1 MVEEGET
8 LSKSSLR
15 KNPEGV
21 RQRPR
26 LDATASETDA
36 SRSSDDASGREESR
50 IRGSGRRTEEV
61 RTEPERSG
69 RSRRGRSCMVITQ
82 LLLPVG
88 FVSTFLPVL
97 LLLYTLRVGLDAGSI
112 SCHLNSTFLCFLF
125 FMVFTIFGL
134 CKPSGRWGT

>member
-1 MVEEGET
+1 MVREGET
-8 LSKSSLR
+8 LSNSSLR

-26 LDATASETDA
+26 LDATASEMDA

-69 RSRRGRSCMVITQ
+69 WSRTEWELHGRNSIP
-82 LLLPVG
+82 LLG
-88 FVSTFLPVL
+88 FLAPKEQRNRKE
-97 LLLYTLRVGLDAGSI
+97 YG
-112 SCHLNSTFLCFLF
+112 
-125 FMVFTIFGL
+125 
-134 CKPSGRWGT
+134 PE